1 MRYFWRRS
9 AVFFK
14 RLSEWRRGF
23 FRRFKKI
30 LGRTHRPISMA
41 LTELHGLSGS
51 NTVGGVS
58 SATGKV
64 LTIRKRLG
72 YSRNEENNILARE
85 EGGYTAERNT
95 TCSHQRSEERE
106 GGILRSGKEE
116 ETKEY

>member
-23 FRRFKKI
+23 FRRLKKI

-51 NTVGGVS
+51 NTVGGAS

-64 LTIRKRLG
+64 LTIRKRLD
-72 YSRNEENNILARE
+72 YSRNEEKQCS
-85 EGGYTAERNT
+85 GERRKRIHGRKKHYLQ
-95 TCSHQRSEERE
+95 SS
-106 GGILRSGKEE
+106 
-116 ETKEY
+116 TK